1 MAMSSGEVNHTELV
15 AALINQKDDLVEGI
29 VYARQVVEGSLT
41 LLVMTEDGVIYAA
54 RDRMGRLPV
63 LIGRDAAG
71 DGYCISFES
80 FVYHKLGYED
90 AYELG
95 SGEIVRVTAEGY
107 ESVVAPSSQ
116 MKICAFLWVYYGYPN
131 SNYEG
136 MNVEVMRYRNG
147 RIMARDEALAGTL
160 PEVDYV
166 AGVPDSGLPHAI
178 GYANECG
185 ATFARPFIKY
195 TPTWSRSFMPQN
207 QGRARPHRRDE
218 ADSRA
223 GAHPRQAPAFGG
235 RLHRARHAA
244 R

>member
-1 MAMSSGEVNHTELV
+1 M
-15 AALINQKDDLVEGI
+15 
-29 VYARQVVEGSLT
+29 VEGSLT

-178 GYANECG
+178 GYANEC
-185 ATFARPFIKY
+185 
-195 TPTWSRSFMPQN
+195 
-207 QGRARPHRRDE
+207 RR
-218 ADSRA
+218 
-223 GAHPRQAPAFGG
+223 H
-235 RLHRARHAA
+235 LCAA
-244 R
+244 VH